1 MEPGGEASAQ
11 QRDQGPGRQGQGLET
26 GVVELDVEHQLQV
39 RLLEA
44 LRAAVAAG
52 RPRAEQQALLQQLA
66 DASDVHFMSEE
77 LLMRLHAWERY
88 EQHTEEHRRLLEELA
103 ALRAVFDAGGA
114 EAAAVAVEAL
124 QRWLAGHVRG
134 MDRAFA
140 EYVAR
145 GGLAGA
151 AR

>member
-1 MEPGGEASAQ
+1 MEPGGDAQ
-11 QRDQGPGRQGQGLET
+11 AQREQGRGPGPGQGLET
-26 GVVELDVEHQLQV
+26 GVAELDVEHQLQV

-66 DASDVHFMSEE
+66 DASNVHFMSEE

-88 EQHTEEHRRLLEELA
+88 DQHTEEHRRLLEELA
-103 ALRAVFDAGGA
+103 GLRAVFDAGGA

-140 EYVAR
+140 DYVAR
-145 GGLAGA
+145 GGLAAA